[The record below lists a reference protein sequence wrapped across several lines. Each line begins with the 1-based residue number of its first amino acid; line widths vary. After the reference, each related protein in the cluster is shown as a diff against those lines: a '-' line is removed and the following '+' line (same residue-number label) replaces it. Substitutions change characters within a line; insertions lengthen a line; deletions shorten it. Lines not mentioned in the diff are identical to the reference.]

1 VVVVLM
7 GVAGSGKSF
16 IGGMLAAELGWRFVD
31 ADDYHSG
38 SSIMKMR
45 RGVPLEDADR
55 EPWLE
60 SLHGIVAR
68 AIDRREHL
76 VVACSALND
85 RYREVLR
92 AGLRQVRF
100 VHLVADEASLK
111 RRLELRADHF
121 AGVALLGSQLAALEP
136 PADALTVDAT
146 CAPDSIV
153 AGIRREF
160 GI

>member
-16 IGGMLAAELGWRFVD
+16 IGRMLAAERGWRFVD
-31 ADDYHSG
+31 ADDYHSR

-45 RGVPLEDADR
+45 SGVPLEDADR

-60 SLHGIVAR
+60 SLRQVVAR
-68 AIDRREHL
+68 AVDRREHL
-76 VVACSALND
+76 IVACSALKE
-85 RYREVLR
+85 RYRDVLR

-100 VHLVADEASLK
+100 VHLVADEATLK

-121 AGVALLGSQLAALEP
+121 AGVALLDSQLSALEP
-136 PADALTVDAT
+136 PADALRIDAT
-146 CAPDSIV
+146 CPPDRIV
-153 AGIRREF
+153 AAIRREL

>member
-16 IGGMLAAELGWRFVD
+16 IGRMLATELGCRFVD
-31 ADDYHSG
+31 ADDYHSRG
-38 SSIMKMR
+38 SIMKMR

-60 SLHGIVAR
+60 SLRRVVAR

-76 VVACSALND
+76 VVACSALRE
-85 RYREVLR
+85 RYREVLS
-92 AGLRQVRF
+92 AGFRPVRF
-100 VHLVADEASLK
+100 VHLVADEATLN
-111 RRLELRADHF
+111 RRLELRIDHF
-121 AGVALLGSQLAALEP
+121 AGVALLGSQLATLEP
-136 PADALTVDAT
+136 PVDALTVDAT
-146 CAPDSIV
+146 CAPDRIV
-153 AGIRREF
+153 TVIRREF